1 MEAAREPSEGGG
13 GRRIGL
19 FGGSFDPVH
28 EGHLHVARAAAERFH
43 LDRVVFVPAAQSP
56 FKPEQRPAAGEHRLA
71 MLRLAT
77 RGEPA
82 WTVSGLELERAGPS
96 WTIDTVR
103 ALPKA
108 IGERED
114 CALYLVLGSDNL
126 PGLPKWKE
134 SRALLERVQPIVIFR
149 EGDPDAQLE
158 PLRAAHGEALAKKV
172 EAGYLRLPP
181 VEVSS
186 TAIRAALARGE
197 RAVAG
202 VPRSVLAYI
211 RAHGLYGARA

>member
-1 MEAAREPSEGGG
+1 M
-13 GRRIGL
+13 RRIGL

-28 EGHLHVARAAAERFH
+28 EGHLHVARAAAQRFG

-56 FKPEQRPAAGEHRLA
+56 FKPDQRPAAGEHRLA
-71 MLRLAT
+71 MLALALA
-77 RGEPA
+77 GEPA
-82 WTVSGLELERAGPS
+82 WSASSIELDRGGRS

-126 PGLPKWKE
+126 PALPMWRE

-149 EGDPDAQLE
+149 DGDPAAQLE
-158 PLRAAHGEALAKKV
+158 PLRAAQGDELAKKV

-181 VEVSS
+181 VRVSS

-197 RAVAG
+197 RDVAG
-202 VPRSVLAYI
+202 VPKAVLDYI
-211 RAHGLYGARA
+211 CAHGLYGARP

>member
-1 MEAAREPSEGGG
+1 MEGSPEPRSLSSA
-13 GRRIGL
+13 RRIGL

-28 EGHLHVARAAAERFH
+28 EGHLHVARAAAQRFG
-43 LDRVVFVPAAQSP
+43 LDRVVFMPAAQSP
-56 FKPEQRPAAGEHRLA
+56 FKSDQRPAAGEHRLA
-71 MLRLAT
+71 MLALALA
-77 RGEPA
+77 GEPA
-82 WTVSGLELERAGPS
+82 WSASSIELDRGGRS

-126 PGLPKWKE
+126 PGLPQWKE

-149 EGDPDAQLE
+149 DGDPAAQLE
-158 PLRAAHGEALAKKV
+158 PLRAAQGDELAKKV

-181 VEVSS
+181 VLVSS

-197 RAVAG
+197 RDVAG
-202 VPRSVLAYI
+202 VPPSVLAYI

>member
-1 MEAAREPSEGGG
+1 MEAEPRPGSP
-13 GRRIGL
+13 RRIGL

-28 EGHLHVARAAAERFH
+28 AGHLHVARAAGERFG
-43 LDRVVFVPAAQSP
+43 LDRIVFVPAAQSP
-56 FKPEQRPAAGEHRLA
+56 FKPDQRPAAGEHRLA
-71 MLRLAT
+71 MLRLALA
-77 RGEPA
+77 GEPEWSA
-82 WTVSGLELERAGPS
+82 SAIELDRGGPS

-126 PGLPKWKE
+126 PALPQWKE

-149 EGDPDAQLE
+149 DGDASAQLE
-158 PLRAAHGEALAKKV
+158 PLRAMLGDALAKKV

-181 VEVSS
+181 VAVSS
-186 TAIRAALARGE
+186 TEVRAALARGE
-197 RAVAG
+197 REVAG
-202 VPRSVLAYI
+202 VPSSVLDYI
-211 RAHGLYGARA
+211 RAHRLYGARA